1 MHTTVPTFTGI
12 PSLPRV
18 CGKVVQEYQLPS
30 LLDELTVLVEY
41 AAHASH
47 QLAAVQS
54 RLEDDLVAT
63 LGIRA
68 NVELKAPGELER
80 TQFKA
85 QRVIDERSLY
95 DA

>member
-1 MHTTVPTFTGI
+1 MQ
-12 PSLPRV
+12 S
-18 CGKVVQEYQLPS
+18 QL
-30 LLDELTVLVEY
+30 EN
-41 AAHASH
+41 
-47 QLAAVQS
+47 
-54 RLEDDLVAT
+54 DLVAT